1 MVVSSEVIVS
11 RQKSKSSR
19 RGKGYVQKPKSNI
32 YTMLLI
38 LSFLM
43 LSGACGFLYL
53 HLDKYD
59 FQMKPDLTGAATG
72 L

>member
-1 MVVSSEVIVS
+1 MS
-11 RQKSKSSR
+11 RQKSKSR

-43 LSGACGFLYL
+43 LSGACGFMYFE
-53 HLDKYD
+53 LDKYD
-59 FQMKPDLTGAATG
+59 FQMKPDLTAGN
-72 L
+72 